1 MTDGQRQLTIV
12 CKVREG
18 MKKIEEKNKEKNK
31 IIIVTKNEDNSFE
44 DIISIK

>member
-18 MKKIEEKNKEKNK
+18 MKKIEEKNRRKK
-31 IIIVTKNEDNSFE
+31 
-44 DIISIK
+44 

>member
-31 IIIVTKNEDNSFE
+31 R
-44 DIISIK
+44 